1 MRYLLPILKS
11 ASTIFLLAFGVCAWA
26 APTIT
31 VASPRAGT
39 VGTPTFFDATAS
51 TASCPAGIS
60 AVRIYT
66 APGVA
71 AFTTNSPHVETFLN
85 LKPGTY
91 NTVIQAWDNCG
102 GVSKLPITISVTG
115 TAGVHVFLPSTT
127 SSTTPVHVAVSAE
140 NSACAGGISAVR
152 IYPSSGVNAFTSSGA
167 TLDAFLDLMP
177 GTYSAIAQA
186 WDNCGHVFKTP
197 FTITST
203 GGAFGKFLYLADY
216 DLNNI
221 AEFQLA
227 SGAVVNPNGSGAAPQ
242 YGVPNK
248 PNSVAVDPPG
258 NIAYAGLIDGRV
270 SIFDINRAN
279 GSLQSKGTIAAPG
292 AGPAT
297 VTVDRSGNFLFVA
310 EEGSN
315 SVTSYRVN
323 RSSGALT
330 LIGTVSTANG
340 PNAIITD
347 WTGHFVY
354 TANFKSDDIS
364 GFAINTQ
371 AGNLTAVP
379 GSPFLVGPQ
388 PIAIGATS
396 HVVYTLNSGNGTA
409 SGFTINASNGSLAA
423 APGSPYLQSECCGYP
438 NMLDLDPIHNLLFH
452 SAIGFTFG
460 TDNIIDEQIQSNG
473 SISGGNVLTGVV
485 YNPAAIALDPSYQF
499 LYTTQVNG
507 YTGTPEL
514 VSFKYASNGTGSIYS
529 GPIARPAANAIQ
541 IAVSR

>member
-1 MRYLLPILKS
+1 MRYSLPIPKVVSIIFIL
-11 ASTIFLLAFGVCAWA
+11 ASTVCAWA

-39 VGTPTFFDATAS
+39 VGTPTYFDATAS
-51 TASCPAGIS
+51 TASCAGGIS

-66 APGVA
+66 APGVS
-71 AFTTNSPHVETFLN
+71 AFTTNSPHLETFLN

-102 GVSKLPITISVTG
+102 GVSKFPITITVTG
-115 TAGVHVFLPSTT
+115 SAGVHVFLPSTT
-127 SSTTPVHVAVSAE
+127 SSTTPVHIAASAE

-167 TLDAFLDLMP
+167 TLDAFLDLLP
-177 GTYSAIAQA
+177 GTYTAVAQA
-186 WDNCGHVFKTP
+186 WDTCGHVFKTP

-203 GGAFGKFLYLADY
+203 GGTFGKFLYLADY

-221 AEFQLA
+221 AEFQLNN
-227 SGAVVNPNGSGAAPQ
+227 GVLVNPNGSGAAPQ
-242 YGVPNK
+242 YSVPNK
-248 PNSVAVDPPG
+248 PNSVAVDPAG

-279 GSLQSKGTIAAPG
+279 GRLQSKGTISAPG

-310 EEGSN
+310 EQGSN
-315 SVTSYRVN
+315 SVTSYRIN
-323 RSSGALT
+323 RSSGMLT
-330 LIGTVSTANG
+330 KIVTVTTANG
-340 PNAIITD
+340 PDAIITD
-347 WTGHFVY
+347 WSGHFVY

-371 AGNLTAVP
+371 AGTLTAVP
-379 GSPFLVGPQ
+379 GSPFLTGPQ
-388 PIAIGATS
+388 PIAISATS
-396 HVVYTLNSGNGTA
+396 RVVYTLNNSDGTA
-409 SGFTINASNGSLAA
+409 SGFNINMSSGSLTP
-423 APGSPYLQSECCGYP
+423 APGSPFLTPECCGIP
-438 NMLDLDPIHNLLFH
+438 NTLELDPIHNLFFY

-460 TDNIIDEQIQSNG
+460 TDNITDEVIQSNG
-473 SISGGNVLTGVV
+473 SIMGGSSIGGVF
-485 YNPAAIALDPSYQF
+485 NPAAVALDPSYQF
-499 LYTTQVNG
+499 IYTAEING
-507 YTGTPEL
+507 FTGAPQL
-514 VSFKYASNGTGSIYS
+514 VSIKYASNGTGSIFS